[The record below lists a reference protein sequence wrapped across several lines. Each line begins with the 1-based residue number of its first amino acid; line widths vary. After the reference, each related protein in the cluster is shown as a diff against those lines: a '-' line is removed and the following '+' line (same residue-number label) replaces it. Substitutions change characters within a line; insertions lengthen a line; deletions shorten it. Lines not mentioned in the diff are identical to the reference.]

1 MDFVVDGDRARDFC
15 LLNLV
20 CYLFFFL
27 KIIFI
32 IKYER

>member
-1 MDFVVDGDRARDFC
+1 MEIVHVIFAYWTLFVI
-15 LLNLV
+15 
-20 CYLFFFL
+20 FFFL

>member
-20 CYLFFFL
+20 CYLFFL